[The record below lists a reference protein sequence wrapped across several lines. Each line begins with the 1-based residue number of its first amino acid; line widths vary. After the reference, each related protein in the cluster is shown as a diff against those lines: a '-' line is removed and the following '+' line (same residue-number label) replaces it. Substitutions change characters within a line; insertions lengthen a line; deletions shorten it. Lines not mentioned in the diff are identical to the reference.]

1 MKKIAAIFIMVLSM
15 LFLFGCGDETPTPD
29 DSTNPPAVTPEDPEP
44 EEPTPTYYTVT
55 WVDEKGQTLSTAS
68 VKENETPS
76 YAYSVTD
83 TAEWDYT
90 FLGWALTQ
98 NGDTLTAIPAA
109 TQNATYYAKVSQ
121 VKQKYTVTFNTNGGS
136 EVQSQTVEY
145 GSKASLPVAPTYENH
160 KFIGWC
166 YDNEGNNPVDFEAEI
181 TGNVQ
186 VYAIWNE
193 VLDLKSLLSSLLEG
207 YDMSP
212 FDYIPES
219 MRADFSD
226 NLVSSS
232 DVITDYSQ
240 GVSVADISYGFGE
253 QWHMILD
260 NLQQTKTFYSVL
272 SVVESLSATSIA
284 AFNNYFDANPSE
296 KAHHEFE
303 SGIYNIAIKY
313 DGEVLYYVVD
323 YTAQLPVLGEQTVQI
338 ALSLNVESGE
348 RVSRIQLGDANA
360 ITYRVLENSYEF
372 AIKYLGIR
380 RAMLSLVRND
390 DGSVD
395 GKIYEFLTVSSLEI
409 GSAADF
415 YISEDYVSVVGNK
428 SSSMLGFTGYIS
440 ELYDTK
446 SGKMIG
452 YEVEETLSSITY
464 NTLWF
469 NLSEVMGI
477 NFVKYREKNESIAE
491 AFFVNGMTSEWEAK
505 KVGGLSSKMLSRRF
519 DIEFRTQYVYSY
531 NAASGEYTEH
541 EIKVPMLFVQE
552 ENYETLISDVL
563 ATNDV
568 NISILVTDV
577 DFEKLLLCYDELIP
591 VFVQNKELITSEMIV
606 AYIGERIS
614 LSANEE

>member
-1 MKKIAAIFIMVLSM
+1 MKKIVAVFILVLSM
-15 LFLFGCGDETPTPD
+15 LFLFGCGDEAPTPE
-29 DSTNPPAVTPEDPEP
+29 DSTNPPAVKPEEQKP

-55 WVDEKGQTLSTAS
+55 WIDEKGQTLFASS

-76 YAYSVTD
+76 YTYSVAD

-90 FLGWALTQ
+90 FEGWALTQ
-98 NGDTLTAIPAA
+98 SGDALTAIPAA
-109 TQNATYYAKVSQ
+109 TQNVTYYAKVSQ
-121 VKQKYTVTFNTNGGS
+121 VKQKYIVTFNTNGGS

-145 GSKASLPVAPTYENH
+145 GSKASLPEAPTYENH

-166 YDNEGNNPVDFEAEI
+166 YDNEGNKPVDFEAEI
-181 TGNVQ
+181 TANVQ

-193 VLDLKSLLSSLLEG
+193 VLDLKALLSNLLEG

-212 FDYIPES
+212 LDYIPES

-232 DVITDYSQ
+232 DIITDYSQ
-240 GVSVADISYGFGE
+240 GVNLADISYGFGE
-253 QWHMILD
+253 QWHMVLD

-303 SGIYNIAIKY
+303 SGIYNITIKY
-313 DGEVLYYVVD
+313 DGEILYYVVD
-323 YTAQLPVLGEQTVQI
+323 YVAQLPVLGEQTVQI

-360 ITYRVLENSYEF
+360 LTYKVLENSYEF
-372 AIKYLGIR
+372 AIKYLGVR
-380 RAMLSLVRND
+380 RAMISLERKE

-395 GKIYEFLTVSSLEI
+395 GKIYEYLTVSSIEI

-415 YISEDYVSVVGNK
+415 YISEDYVCVVGNK
-428 SSSMLGFTGYIS
+428 SNSMTGFTGYIS
-440 ELYDTK
+440 ELYDTE

-469 NLSEVMGI
+469 NLSEVLGI
-477 NFVKYREKNESIAE
+477 NSVKYREKNGSVAD
-491 AFFVNGMTSEWEAK
+491 AFFVNGMNSEWEAK
-505 KVGGLSSKMLSRRF
+505 KVGGLSSKTLSRRF

-531 NAASGEYTEH
+531 NAGSGEYTEH

-563 ATNDV
+563 ATNGV
-568 NISILVTDV
+568 NISLLVAGA

-591 VFVQNKELITSEMIV
+591 VFVQNKESTTSEMIV
-606 AYIGERIS
+606 AYIGNPLS
-614 LSANEE
+614 FSANEE